1 MLRGEHMRLS
11 RHAFTLVELLV
22 VIAIIGILIALL
34 LPAIQSAR
42 EAARRNSCLNN
53 IRQLGVASQNH
64 QDAYKKLPDG
74 GHYNELTPKDANGN
88 PMDNPPNGP
97 TSACPDCT
105 GRESWGWCYQLAPFL
120 EFGEIHKI
128 TNNSTVRK
136 TLIPAYYCPGRRE
149 VKLYHGVSVTDYAG
163 NGGTKTDYGTDGA
176 LVRAFK
182 QKNLTTKTALKHR
195 LPKDFTDGTSKT
207 MLYGE
212 RRLNLAWMDLESNDR
227 DFGDNES
234 CIGPGWDRDNMRFV
248 HKLTST
254 PLVWEGPQVDM
265 NDPDTGKTMTTDT
278 PPVTTFGF
286 GSSHSTGFMAVF
298 ADSSA
303 KMIPYEIDAE
313 MYRRICVRDDG
324 LPVELP

>member
-1 MLRGEHMRLS
+1 MRHHQS
-11 RHAFTLVELLV
+11 RAFTLVELLV

-42 EAARRNSCLNN
+42 EAGRRNTCLNN
-53 IRQLGVASQNH
+53 IRQLGIASQNH
-64 QDAYKKLPDG
+64 QDAHKKLPDG
-74 GHYNELTPKDANGN
+74 GHSNDYAPKDSAGNGL
-88 PMDNPPNGP
+88 DNPPNGP

-120 EFGEIHKI
+120 EFPEVHKI
-128 TNNSTVRK
+128 TNNSNARK
-136 TLIPAYYCPGRRE
+136 TVIPAFYCPSRRE
-149 VKLYHGVSVTDYAG
+149 VKQYHGVGVTDYAG
-163 NGGTKTDYGTDGA
+163 NGGTDTSLALNGS

-182 QKNLTTKTALKHR
+182 QTNLTTKAALKHR
-195 LPKDFTDGTSKT
+195 LPKDFGDGTSKT

-212 RRLNLAWMDLESNDR
+212 RRLNRGWMDLDSNDR

-248 HKLTST
+248 HKTTTT
-254 PLVWEGPQVDM
+254 PAVWEAPQFDL
-265 NDPDTGKTMTTDT
+265 NDPDGGNTMTTAA

-298 ADSSA
+298 ADSST
-303 KMIPYEIDAE
+303 KMIPYEIDGDTHF
-313 MYRRICVRDDG
+313 RICVRNDG
-324 LPVELP
+324 LQVVLP